1 MKFKNNTN
9 MDVYVDL
16 GTLRR
21 VSPGEVI
28 DLPGALKCEGLS
40 PMYPEA
46 PPKPKVVKKT
56 PKKKPEKTIKNTNTS
71 GTI

>member
-1 MKFKNNTN
+1 MKFKNNN
-9 MDVYVDL
+9 NIDVYVDL
-16 GTLRR
+16 GTLKR

-40 PMYPEA
+40 PMHPEA
-46 PPKPKVVKKT
+46 PLKPKVVKKA
-56 PKKKPEKTIKNTNTS
+56 PIKKSEKTIKKTDTS

>member
-1 MKFKNNTN
+1 MKFKNNNN

-28 DLPGALKCEGLS
+28 DLPGALKCEGLYQEPLS
-40 PMYPEA
+40 VRGCLPCTQ
-46 PPKPKVVKKT
+46 KLRQ
-56 PKKKPEKTIKNTNTS
+56 NLRS
-71 GTI
+71 

>member
-1 MKFKNNTN
+1 MKFINNTN
-9 MDVYVDL
+9 IDVYVDL

-40 PMYPEA
+40 PVPHEA
-46 PPKPKVVKKT
+46 PPKPKVAKKA
-56 PKKKPEKTIKNTNTS
+56 PKKKPVKTTKDISTS